1 MEECKYSLE
10 DYRSLIFDNKINYI
24 VPESILKIISE
35 LSLQVGS
42 PQYIKTPAFKNNA
55 KPVSNMTF
63 NAKKKR
69 KPPTTLATNEEWD
82 TIKKSSS
89 NQTPDMNSNHDKIM
103 ALLNK
108 LTVAN
113 YDKHII
119 VIIEIVTD
127 ISDQS
132 EINNISHQIFEIA
145 STNIFYSDIYAKLCS
160 ALVSKFS
167 VFQTTFEEKVKQY
180 TESFAVI
187 ECVSAEEDYNKFCD
201 TNKTNEK
208 RKAFSTFLINLINN
222 NTISSEKI
230 TVFLKELLIKAYI
243 LVSEENKKKHVEE
256 IVENVA
262 VLLNKKTI
270 DNIKIVE
277 LDNKTV
283 LEFISYM
290 SQCKTSDFKSL
301 TNKSIFKFMDI
312 VDKFKPLKK

>member
-42 PQYIKTPAFKNNA
+42 PQYIKTPAFKNNT
-55 KPVSNMTF
+55 KPASNIIF

-69 KPPTTLATNEEWD
+69 KPSPTIASSEEWD

-89 NQTPDMNSNHDKIM
+89 NQTPDINNSNQDKIM

-113 YDKHII
+113 YDKHIG
-119 VIIEIVTD
+119 VIIEIVSD
-127 ISDQS
+127 ISDQT
-132 EINNISHQIFEIA
+132 EINNISNKIFEIA

-167 VFQTTFEEKVKQY
+167 VFQNTFEEKVKQY
-180 TESFAVI
+180 TESFAEI
-187 ECVSAEEDYNKFCD
+187 ECVSAEENYNKFCD

-222 NTISSEKI
+222 DTISSDKI
-230 TVFLKELLIKAYI
+230 TVFLKELLIKAYV

-262 VLLNKKTI
+262 VLLNTKTI
-270 DNIKIVE
+270 DNVKIVE
-277 LDNKTV
+277 LDNKTI

-290 SQCKTSDFKSL
+290 AQCKTADYKSL

-312 VDKFKPLKK
+312 VDKFKK